1 MEEDRI
7 SVEIIDNKNE
17 EEMITIS
24 QAAQLAKRD
33 KQTIRRN
40 IEKNMYPGAYKIK
53 ESSGVE
59 VWMIPK
65 KYFDEAYTIKE
76 VAQLTRQISVPELMK
91 AFSMM
96 IQMEVTPLKEEIKN
110 LSNIITE
117 LNLSN
122 DDLEG
127 LKKEIYD
134 INNKLDIETLRE
146 AFKKRTSFWD
156 KFKKKPG
163 KD

>member
-1 MEEDRI
+1 MEEEKI
-7 SVEIIDNKNE
+7 SVEIMDNNNE

-40 IEKNMYPGAYKIK
+40 IEKNMYPGSCKIK

-65 KYFDEAYTIKE
+65 KYFDEAYVIKE

-96 IQMEVTPLKEEIKN
+96 IQIEVAPLKEEIKN
-110 LSNIITE
+110 LKNVITE
-117 LNLSN
+117 FNLSN
-122 DDLEG
+122 DNLEE

-146 AFKKRTSFWD
+146 ALKRKSFWD
-156 KFKKKPG
+156 KFKNKPG